1 MASTAEP
8 AKPDPFTLEILKSRL
23 LVVAEEMFITQG
35 RTSKSPI
42 IYEVLDYACAITDAR
57 AQLIAQANGVAGFL
71 GALTFAVED
80 VLEKFGESGLDPG
93 DIVAT
98 NIPYQGGGSH
108 LSDVTMVLPLFFAG
122 SCVAFA
128 VNKAHWTEVGGKD
141 PGSMTNDSVDIYQE
155 GVQLPCIK
163 LFERGEPVAS
173 VIDLLAAN
181 VRTPESTLG
190 DLYAQAA
197 ALRVGQRRV
206 SELVSDY
213 GADLVHL
220 AMEAILDEGEL
231 RARTAL
237 EALPEGTYFAED
249 EVEDDG
255 MGTGPTPV
263 QAAITITGDTFTVD
277 FTGTGP
283 SAKGSINCTRAS
295 LMAGMRI
302 MFTAIVAPRLAANEG
317 MFRPLRV
324 ICPEGTIFTARRPA
338 PTSTYWET
346 RLVASDAVW
355 KALAPVLPEQ
365 LTAGHYRSVCAEVIR
380 TRHPETGELALLVEP
395 NPGGWGAGADKD
407 GESGLFSMG
416 NGETFV
422 LSAEVAET
430 RYDVQVQRFGFD
442 VLPGGEGR
450 FRGGRG
456 LVREY
461 LMRSEGSVTASFGRS
476 AEGGWPVAGGRCGT
490 PNYVEIRFADCR
502 PPTRAGKVT
511 RVPLARGDLIR
522 LVTGTGGGWGDPRAR
537 PREQI
542 VQDLRTGMISEAAAR
557 SVYGLEGELQP

>member
-197 ALRVGQRRV
+197 ALRIGQRRV

>member
-23 LVVAEEMFITQG
+23 LVIAEEMFITQG

-80 VLEKFGESGLDPG
+80 VLEKFGAGGLDPG

-108 LSDVTMVLPLFFAG
+108 LSDVTMVLPLFFGG
-122 SCVAFA
+122 SCIAFA

-220 AMEAILDEGEL
+220 AMEVILDEGEL

-355 KALAPVLPEQ
+355 QALAPVLPEQ

-476 AEGGWPVAGGRCGT
+476 TEGGWAVAGGRCGT
-490 PNYVEIRFADCR
+490 PNYVEIRFADRR

-522 LVTGTGGGWGDPRAR
+522 LVTGTGGGWGNPRAR
-537 PREQI
+537 PRERI

>member
-23 LVVAEEMFITQG
+23 LVIAEEMFITQG

-80 VLEKFGESGLDPG
+80 VLEKFGAGGLDPG

-206 SELVSDY
+206 SELASDY

-263 QAAITITGDTFTVD
+263 RAAITITRDAFTVD

-283 SAKGSINCTRAS
+283 SAKGSINCTRAA

-317 MFRPLRV
+317 VFRPLRV
-324 ICPEGTIFTARRPA
+324 SCPEGTIFTARRPA

-476 AEGGWPVAGGRCGT
+476 TEGGWAVAGGRCGT
-490 PNYVEIRFADCR
+490 PNYVEIRFADRR

-537 PREQI
+537 PRERV

>member
-23 LVVAEEMFITQG
+23 LVIAEEMFITQG

-122 SCVAFA
+122 SCIAFA

-206 SELVSDY
+206 SELASDY
-213 GADLVHL
+213 GADPVQL

-263 QAAITITGDTFTVD
+263 QAAITITRDTFTVD

-283 SAKGSINCTRAS
+283 SAKGSINCTRGS

-302 MFTAIVAPRLAANEG
+302 MFTAIVAPRLAANGG

-355 KALAPVLPEQ
+355 KALAPVLPAQ

-422 LSAEVAET
+422 LAAEVAET

-476 AEGGWPVAGGRCGT
+476 TEGGWAVAGGRCGT
-490 PNYVEIRFADCR
+490 PNYVEIRFADRR

-537 PREQI
+537 PRERI